1 MLKLFDRHRDSRSR
15 SRSRSYHSSRHHQ
28 SSRYIFEDAISCRRS
43 RSRSRSRSHSR
54 SRATSHSRSHVE
66 SRNQRESKVIEDAI
80 SSIHSSIVLMIDTA
94 DSTTENPA
102 PPADPAAQDPA
113 QAAEDDPNNVHKQCE
128 QAAVEAR
135 KRAMNLLRKCGLIPE
150 DMIETPEEEAPAP
163 VEEAPAPVEEAPV
176 PVNPLLPKLVTPIAE
191 GQSTGPLS
199 WYKP

>member
-1 MLKLFDRHRDSRSR
+1 M
-15 SRSRSYHSSRHHQ
+15 
-28 SSRYIFEDAISCRRS
+28 
-43 RSRSRSRSHSR
+43 
-54 SRATSHSRSHVE
+54 
-66 SRNQRESKVIEDAI
+66 IEDAI

-135 KRAMNLLRKCGLIPE
+135 KRAMNLLRKRGLIPD

-163 VEEAPAPVEEAPV
+163 VEEAPA

>member
-1 MLKLFDRHRDSRSR
+1 M
-15 SRSRSYHSSRHHQ
+15 
-28 SSRYIFEDAISCRRS
+28 
-43 RSRSRSRSHSR
+43 
-54 SRATSHSRSHVE
+54 
-66 SRNQRESKVIEDAI
+66 IEDAI

-102 PPADPAAQDPA
+102 PPANPAAQDPA

-135 KRAMNLLRKCGLIPE
+135 KRAMNLLRKRGLIPD
-150 DMIETPEEEAPAP
+150 DMIETPEEEAPA
-163 VEEAPAPVEEAPV
+163 